1 MPLIPTLGRQRQ
13 AHKNHSD
20 LNLKD
25 TFKSQSEIRN
35 GVLCDLKTNTL
46 KKKLKQQHMLVRM
59 WRKTNTPILLMEL
72 KTYTTTLK
80 LNLAVSQ
87 KIGNSST

>member
-35 GVLCDLKTNTL
+35 DVLCDLKTNTL
-46 KKKLKQQHMLVRM
+46 KKKTQATAHASENVEKDKHSY
-59 WRKTNTPILLMEL
+59 IADGIE
-72 KTYTTTLK
+72 
-80 LNLAVSQ
+80 NLYNYSQ
-87 KIGNSST
+87 TQSGCFPENWK